1 MRNSIIL
8 LALSLGLS
16 AAAAVVQPVQVPTRI
31 QPGRFSALTN
41 LEGKLDGE
49 RQKASLLASDGEGV
63 EKVLIDE
70 DFSKFTAGVEG
81 NPDGTDLCANEF
93 ELSSE
98 WTHQPGWTGGGIYQ
112 AGGVAYLGASTVGG
126 YEDSGVLISPTF
138 EPGKITTVTVSFRAR
153 SAASSDYFFCM
164 FCVYNPATDNFVVG
178 KDESGSVTTAW
189 KKFSY
194 TFDVSSGQPFY
205 FLFAGWVNPSYI
217 DDIKITA
224 FEPYMSAP
232 EVSVYSDFKGDS
244 FVANWQPVE
253 GATSYLLTVYD
264 QDNNYILQKKEVT
277 ETSYKVTGLDASKI
291 YYYYVQ
297 AKGTEYTSGPSE
309 TMAVNSIAAP
319 TPGETTVTESGFTA
333 NWSPVARA
341 NMYDF
346 YLYKTH
352 TAKADEKYSIA
363 KSDFSW
369 VTSTA
374 TVDDPEQEPKTAIEL
389 QEPSGW
395 WLHSGCYTN
404 GTIGIENWQ
413 ALFGF
418 NTYIESPSF
427 DLSGVG
433 GEITIDVDL
442 YTPDDTYF
450 LLYNAYGDGSF
461 EMVDEVKIDKIAAT
475 EDPDWKH
482 HSVTLKGGS
491 KESLVLLMGSGRN
504 DMLIDNLDVTVNLK
518 KGQRFNVPAGVT
530 VVYEGTSNTV
540 SADMMSGQQ
549 YAWNVAGVYYDGETT
564 VIGQYSDPVFV
575 DSLNAS
581 VDELADESANAFVAD
596 GALRVENPDGLPVA
610 VYSANGS
617 LVSTSAAATIDLP
630 SKGVYIVKIGSKVFK
645 VVK

>member
-31 QPGRFSALTN
+31 QPGRFSAQTN
-41 LEGKLDGE
+41 SVGKLVGD
-49 RQKASLLASDGEGV
+49 RQGASLRATDGEGV
-63 EKVLIDE
+63 EKVFVDE

-81 NPDGTDLCANEF
+81 NPDGTDLANEF

-98 WTHQPGWTGGGIYQ
+98 WMHQTGWTGGGIYQ

-126 YEDSGVLISPTF
+126 YEDSGVLISPEF
-138 EPGKITTVTVSFRAR
+138 EPGKIEKVTVSFRAR

-164 FCVYNPATDNFVVG
+164 FCVYSPATGDFVVG
-178 KDESGSVTTAW
+178 KDDNGFVTTAW
-189 KKFSY
+189 KKFTY
-194 TFDVSSGQPFY
+194 TFDVSSVERFY
-205 FLFAGWVNPSYI
+205 FLFAGYTKPSYI

-224 FEPYMSAP
+224 FEPYVSTP
-232 EVSVYSDFKGDS
+232 KVSVYSDFKGDS

-264 QDNNYILQKKEVT
+264 EKNNYVFQKKEVT
-277 ETSYKVTGLDASKI
+277 GTSYKVTGLDASKI

-297 AKGTEYTSGPSE
+297 AKDAEHTSGPSA
-309 TMAVNSIAAP
+309 TMTVNSIVAP
-319 TPGETTVTESGFTA
+319 TPGETTVTDYGFTA
-333 NWSPVARA
+333 NWSAVLRA

-346 YLYKTH
+346 WLYKTH

-374 TVDDPEQEPKTAIEL
+374 TVDDPEEEPKLAIEL
-389 QEPSGW
+389 QEPACW
-395 WLHSGCYTN
+395 YLHSGCYTN

-413 ALFGF
+413 ALYGF

-461 EMVDEVKIDKIAAT
+461 EKVDEVKIDKIADT
-475 EDPDWKH
+475 EEPDWKH

-491 KESLVLLMGSGRN
+491 KESIVLVMGSGRN
-504 DMLIDNLDVTVNLK
+504 EMLIDNLDVTVNLK
-518 KGQRFNVPAGVT
+518 KGQRFNVPVGVT

-540 SADMMSGQQ
+540 SADMMSGQS
-549 YAWNVAGVYYDGETT
+549 YAWNVAGVYYDGTTT

-575 DSLNAS
+575 DSLNGS
-581 VDELADESANAFVAD
+581 VAELVGGNANAFVAD

-610 VYSANGS
+610 VYSVNGS
-617 LVSTSAAATIDLP
+617 LVSTSADAVIDLP
-630 SKGVYIVKIGSKVFK
+630 SRGVYVVKIGNKVFK